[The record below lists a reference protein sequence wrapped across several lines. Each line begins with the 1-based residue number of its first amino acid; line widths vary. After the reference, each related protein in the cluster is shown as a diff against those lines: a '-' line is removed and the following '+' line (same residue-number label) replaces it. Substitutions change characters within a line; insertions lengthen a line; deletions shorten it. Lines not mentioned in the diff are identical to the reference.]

1 MTRWRGVGPVAV
13 GTALGLGGFGAVAS
27 GQEPGTVLGE
37 QKVATATGGFAGALD
52 TNDHF
57 GFALA
62 ALGDLDGD
70 GVGELAVGAPDDDD
84 GGANRGAL
92 WILFPHPDGSVR
104 AQAKVSSTQ
113 GGLALPLRNADRFGS
128 ALATLGDLDGDGSVE
143 LAVGAPD
150 DDDGGVSAGAL
161 WVLSLGADGGVLAG
175 HKISQWS
182 GGFAGPLASGGRFG
196 GALARLSDLDGDGVP
211 ELAVGASSDP
221 DGGPGR
227 GVLWVLYLDELGGV
241 KRATRLGSGV
251 GGAMEGLL
259 HDGDRFGASL
269 ACLGDLDHDGSLEL
283 AVGADNDD
291 DGGTNRGAL
300 WILSLASDASVSAR
314 RKISS
319 LAGLDLHDNDFF
331 GGSVAALG
339 DVDGDRTPDLAVGA
353 MLDDDGGLNR
363 GAVWVLFLDPEGG
376 LESARCIS
384 ATTGG
389 LVGPLMGSGFFGS
402 SLAALGDL
410 NGDGMLDLA
419 VGNHGD
425 ATGGAGRGALW
436 TLFLESVAPPSLVV
450 RNGLGVNPL
459 ILSAEAAPVVGS
471 VWDVSVDCSGLRRGY
486 VLHLA
491 VDTPAEEP
499 RPSRLGQ
506 ALIAWD
512 RPPLLVAFAKHEG
525 QPLVLHEKVPARTE
539 LVGLPFY
546 SQALVTSS
554 LGTLLTNAL
563 DGQFEAPR

>member
-1 MTRWRGVGPVAV
+1 MTSRRGVGPVAV
-13 GTALGLGGFGAVAS
+13 GTALGLVGLGSAAAA
-27 GQEPGTVLGE
+27 QEPGTVIGE
-37 QKVATATGGFAGALD
+37 QKVATATGGFGGVLD

-57 GFALA
+57 GSALA

-70 GVGELAVGAPDDDD
+70 GVGDLAVGAPNDDD
-84 GGANRGAL
+84 GGANRGAV
-92 WILFPHPDGSVR
+92 WILFLHADGSVR
-104 AQAKVSSTQ
+104 THAKISSTQ
-113 GGLALPLRNADRFGS
+113 GGMPTPLRNADHFGS
-128 ALATLGDLDGDGSVE
+128 ALASLGDLDGDGSVE
-143 LAVGAPD
+143 LVVGAPE
-150 DDDGGVSAGAL
+150 DDDGGMSTGAL
-161 WVLSLGADGGVLAG
+161 WILSLGPDGGVLGG

-196 GALARLSDLDGDGVP
+196 CALSRLSDLDGDGVP

-221 DGGPGR
+221 EGGAGR
-227 GVLWVLYLDELGGV
+227 GALWVLYLDELGGV
-241 KRATRLGSGV
+241 KSGAKLASGP
-251 GGAMEGLL
+251 GGALEGLL

-269 ACLGDLDHDGSLEL
+269 ACLGDLDHDGTSEL

-291 DGGTNRGAL
+291 DGGTKRGAV
-300 WILSLASDASVSAR
+300 WILSLASDAGVTAR
-314 RKISS
+314 RKISA
-319 LAGLDLHDNDFF
+319 LDGLDLRDNDFF

-363 GAVWVLFLDPEGG
+363 GAVWVLALDPEGG
-376 LESARCIS
+376 LKSARYIS
-384 ATTGG
+384 SSAGG
-389 LVGPLMGSGFFGS
+389 LNGPLQSAGFFGS

-425 ATGGAGRGALW
+425 ATGIGGRGALW

-459 ILSAEAAPVVGS
+459 ILSAESTPVVGS
-471 VWDVSVDCSGLRRGY
+471 VWDVSVDCSGLRRGL

-491 VDTPAEEP
+491 VDTLAEDP

-512 RPPLLVAFAKHEG
+512 RPPLTVGLAKHEG
-525 QPLVLHEKVPARTE
+525 LPLVLHERVPACPA
-539 LVGLPFY
+539 LVGQPFY

-554 LGTLLTNAL
+554 LGTRFTNAL
-563 DGQFEAPR
+563 DGVFEAPH